1 MPGFHFNEMG
11 EMVLDAIDDIGVVD
25 VYDLASDIGKEYEK
39 IIDRFGT
46 EAATGLMPKI
56 INTLELLEALA
67 TKNERENATIQELK
81 DKISQ
86 LESEKSEKAEF
97 RRRFEKE
104 LEMIEEQWRTET
116 NDLADLVSSLQE
128 ENKRLVKQTQDLQ
141 SSSAQSSGLGAS
153 LTESIISITNNE
165 LHSALSDTQVL
176 QRLKEQIYRQRDEL
190 KEKERELQSKYTEIE
205 HMTIQMDRFK
215 SSGRDTRRRCTMLQ
229 TQVKTLC
236 EERADFLAQ
245 LQDQCREINSLRKR
259 LGLAE
264 KDNED
269 LYMSHDN
276 DPNDPNR
283 PRYTTRELKELIN
296 ERDELLTTIENLNEE
311 LRALKPTEI
320 TANDSSSDE
329 DDDNDDGVGAEGGED
344 EDNGEHNGTPPEHDA
359 PVQGPLPFEP
369 DDAPWKKSNES
380 GIRKFFRKL
389 FSDTND
395 GSAHNQTFQKRSLAT
410 LSKMALSATPS
421 ATANVNTLQYYRYY

>member
-81 DKISQ
+81 DKIAQ

-153 LTESIISITNNE
+153 LTESIISVTNNE

-205 HMTIQMDRFK
+205 HVSRNNKI
-215 SSGRDTRRRCTMLQ
+215 S
-229 TQVKTLC
+229 
-236 EERADFLAQ
+236 
-245 LQDQCREINSLRKR
+245 
-259 LGLAE
+259 
-264 KDNED
+264 
-269 LYMSHDN
+269 
-276 DPNDPNR
+276 
-283 PRYTTRELKELIN
+283 
-296 ERDELLTTIENLNEE
+296 
-311 LRALKPTEI
+311 
-320 TANDSSSDE
+320 
-329 DDDNDDGVGAEGGED
+329 
-344 EDNGEHNGTPPEHDA
+344 
-359 PVQGPLPFEP
+359 
-369 DDAPWKKSNES
+369 
-380 GIRKFFRKL
+380 IR
-389 FSDTND
+389 
-395 GSAHNQTFQKRSLAT
+395 
-410 LSKMALSATPS
+410 
-421 ATANVNTLQYYRYY
+421 NTL

>member
-67 TKNERENATIQELK
+67 TKNERENATIQELR
-81 DKISQ
+81 DKIAQ

-190 KEKERELQSKYTEIE
+190 KEKERELQAKYTEIE
-205 HMTIQMDRFK
+205 HV
-215 SSGRDTRRRCTMLQ
+215 SG
-229 TQVKTLC
+229 K
-236 EERADFLAQ
+236 
-245 LQDQCREINSLRKR
+245 
-259 LGLAE
+259 
-264 KDNED
+264 
-269 LYMSHDN
+269 
-276 DPNDPNR
+276 
-283 PRYTTRELKELIN
+283 
-296 ERDELLTTIENLNEE
+296 
-311 LRALKPTEI
+311 
-320 TANDSSSDE
+320 
-329 DDDNDDGVGAEGGED
+329 
-344 EDNGEHNGTPPEHDA
+344 
-359 PVQGPLPFEP
+359 
-369 DDAPWKKSNES
+369 
-380 GIRKFFRKL
+380 
-389 FSDTND
+389 
-395 GSAHNQTFQKRSLAT
+395 
-410 LSKMALSATPS
+410 
-421 ATANVNTLQYYRYY
+421 